1 MPTLSEQHRD
11 ELVRALRVA
20 VDELTKAEHA
30 AGVWADDVS
39 ANVEQQ
45 LGVGPS
51 DPQRFDDPIYARNL
65 RLLSKIREARELVEG
80 IQVP

>member
-11 ELVRALRVA
+11 ELVNALAAAVA
-20 VDELTKAEHA
+20 SLSKAEHA

-51 DPQRFDDPIYARNL
+51 DPIYARNL
-65 RLLSKIREARELVEG
+65 PLLSKIREARELVEG
-80 IQVP
+80 IQMP

>member
-11 ELVRALRVA
+11 ELVTALRAA
-20 VDELTKAEHA
+20 VDALTKAEQA

-39 ANVEQQ
+39 ATVEEQ

-51 DPQRFDDPIYARNL
+51 DPQRFDDPVYARNL
-65 RLLSKIREARELVEG
+65 RLLSKIREARELIEG